1 MDFENLEEISLEEI
15 RRIELNI
22 LIEFD
27 RFCNEHGLKYVLDG
41 GTLIGAI
48 RHKGFIPW
56 DDDIDVVMPFPD
68 FLKFVELYR
77 KESVDKPIKLLYGLD
92 DSCGFHYG
100 KLVDRRT
107 IVKSSFRQDKSLYS
121 VWIDI
126 FPMYSMDDDDDL
138 AQAKIDKILHYYEKT
153 WACMCVNY
161 RNPVRKLCHL
171 LFNDR
176 MLKHYMKK
184 INGIMSEH
192 AYGSTK
198 RIRFA
203 PVVSRKLCPAQN
215 DHFDNRIKLE
225 FAGYEFYAPKDYDAY
240 LTGMY
245 GDYMKLP
252 PEEQRI
258 NHKIEAYWAK

>member
-1 MDFENLEEISLEEI
+1 MDFEDLEEIPLEEI

-56 DDDIDVVMPFPD
+56 DDDIDVVMPFPV

-77 KESVDKPIKLLYGLD
+77 KESADKPIKLLYGLD

-153 WACMCVNY
+153 WACMCVSY

-203 PVVSRKLCPAQN
+203 PVVSRKLCPARN

>member
-1 MDFENLEEISLEEI
+1 M
-15 RRIELNI
+15 
-22 LIEFD
+22 
-27 RFCNEHGLKYVLDG
+27 
-41 GTLIGAI
+41 
-48 RHKGFIPW
+48 
-56 DDDIDVVMPFPD
+56 
-68 FLKFVELYR
+68 
-77 KESVDKPIKLLYGLD
+77 
-92 DSCGFHYG
+92 
-100 KLVDRRT
+100 
-107 IVKSSFRQDKSLYS
+107 KSSFRQDKSLYS

-153 WACMCVNY
+153 WACMCVSY

-171 LFNDR
+171 LFNGR

-225 FAGYEFYAPKDYDAY
+225 FAGYEFYGPKDYDAY

-252 PEEQRI
+252 PKEQRI
-258 NHKIEAYWAK
+258 KHKIEAYWAK